1 MNATESRE
9 IILNTTTRLLALQGA
24 AGVGMRDIA
33 RESGVAPS
41 VIYHYFANK
50 DDLLKAAFDMVNTRL
65 GLIRS
70 QLPATN
76 SASELLAQRIR
87 FQIDHAEEVVAV
99 LKYYFAYR
107 HLYQKEAEGVLP
119 PKAYLHMQ
127 EVLEKGIESGEFYVI
142 DMVADAQVMT
152 HAVNGFLLEY
162 YPEEIADK
170 EKDHLVQKLHQ
181 FLIRGLKG
189 GERR

>member
-1 MNATESRE
+1 M
-9 IILNTTTRLLALQGA
+9 
-24 AGVGMRDIA
+24 
-33 RESGVAPS
+33 
-41 VIYHYFANK
+41 
-50 DDLLKAAFDMVNTRL
+50 
-65 GLIRS
+65 
-70 QLPATN
+70 
-76 SASELLAQRIR
+76 
-87 FQIDHAEEVVAV
+87 
-99 LKYYFAYR
+99 
-107 HLYQKEAEGVLP
+107 LP

-170 EKDHLVQKLHQ
+170 EKDQLVQKLHQ